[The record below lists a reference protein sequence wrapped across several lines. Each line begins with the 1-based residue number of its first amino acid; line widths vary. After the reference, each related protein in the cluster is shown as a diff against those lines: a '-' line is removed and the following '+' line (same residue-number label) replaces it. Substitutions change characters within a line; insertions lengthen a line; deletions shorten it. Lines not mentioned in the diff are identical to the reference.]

1 MTFKVLGSIPAL
13 SNTCENMSG
22 HQNASQKV
30 HFLVCYPSIY
40 IVLYMIYITIYIYT
54 YTSKDSLLV
63 HFPQKYLSIFP
74 NSESFPTS
82 SGMGKQWCY
91 SQGNIQPDQL
101 CADLRTPTTLW
112 TYGVNLP
119 RCRWGEWSPEKLR
132 ANLVAVWRQG
142 SGTTSPCAGS
152 HPPHKATCAVI
163 WAPGLSHTNYLR
175 EAVAA
180 MERATP
186 S

>member
-22 HQNASQKV
+22 RQNASQKV

-40 IVLYMIYITIYIYT
+40 IVLYMIYIIIYIYIHILART
-54 YTSKDSLLV
+54 HS
-63 HFPQKYLSIFP
+63 LSIFHKSIFLYFQIVKVSLP
-74 NSESFPTS
+74 FQEWENNGVIPRE
-82 SGMGKQWCY
+82 
-91 SQGNIQPDQL
+91 IQPDQL

-152 HPPHKATCAVI
+152 HPHHKATWAVI

-175 EAVAA
+175 GTVAA
-180 MERATP
+180 MERDTP